1 MVCTSFSHKFGFGGG
16 PDTVRRIF
24 TLIGLSFTNVS
35 VSYMDSSGL
44 SSGCYKNG

>member
-1 MVCTSFSHKFGFGGG
+1 MVCTSFSHQFGFGGG
-16 PDTVRRIF
+16 PDTTGRIF
-24 TLIGLSFTNVS
+24 TLIGLSFANVS